1 MPANLPPM
9 TGAAAVPTVV
19 LASAVLHAVWNGLTH
34 GLRDKLAGFT
44 LISLASAGCG
54 AVLVCLAPLP
64 APAAWPYIAASAA
77 LQVAYQLLLLRAYQL
92 GDFGQMYPTARG
104 TSPVVVALVSTTL
117 LGHSLPA
124 GQALGIAVV
133 ACGLAGLALA
143 DGIPGRAQLPA
154 LAAALGTGVMI
165 ASYTLVDGSGVRVSG
180 SVFGYI
186 AWLFLCQGLVLP
198 LIAWAR
204 RGPALLTALRP
215 LCGRGLAGGLLS
227 LLAYG
232 LVVWAQSRGD
242 LSTIA
247 ALRETSIVFGA
258 LIGAVVFRER
268 LGHRRITASVT
279 VLAGIAVLQLT
290 GGP

>member
-1 MPANLPPM
+1 MPAILPSM
-9 TGAAAVPTVV
+9 TGAAAVPVVV
-19 LASAVLHAVWNGLTH
+19 LASAVLHAVWNALTH

-64 APAAWPYIAASAA
+64 DPAAWPYIAVSAA

-104 TSPVVVALVSTTL
+104 TSPVVVALVSTTV

-133 ACGLAGLALA
+133 SCGLAGLALA

-154 LAAALGTGVMI
+154 LAAAVGTGVMI

-186 AWLFLCQGLVLP
+186 AWLFLCQGLAIP

-204 RGPALLTALRP
+204 RGPTLLTALRP

-247 ALRETSIVFGA
+247 SLRETSIVFGA

-268 LGHRRITASVT
+268 LGHRRLTASVT
-279 VLAGIAVLQLT
+279 VLVGIAVLQLA
-290 GGP
+290 GGS

>member
-1 MPANLPPM
+1 MPGNLPLF
-9 TGAAAVPTVV
+9 TGSAAVPLVV
-19 LASAVLHAVWNGLTH
+19 LASAVLHATWNGLTH

-54 AVLVCLAPLP
+54 AVLVCFAPPP

-77 LQVAYQLLLLRAYQL
+77 LQATYQLLLLRAYQL

-117 LGHSLPA
+117 LGHSLPV
-124 GQALGIAVV
+124 GQAIGIAVIS
-133 ACGLAGLALA
+133 CGLAGLALA
-143 DGIPGRAQLPA
+143 DGLPGRAQLPA

-165 ASYTLVDGSGVRVSG
+165 ASYTLVDGTGVRVSG

-198 LIAWAR
+198 LIALTR
-204 RGPALLTALRP
+204 RGPALFTALRP
-215 LCGRGLAGGLLS
+215 LCGRGLTGGLLS

-258 LIGAVVFRER
+258 LIGAFVFRER
-268 LGHRRITASVT
+268 LGHRRVTAAAT
-279 VLAGIAVLQLT
+279 VLVGIAVLQIA
-290 GGP
+290 GQ

>member
-1 MPANLPPM
+1 MPAILPSM
-9 TGAAAVPTVV
+9 TGAAAVPVVV
-19 LASAVLHAVWNGLTH
+19 LASAVLHAVWNALTH

-64 APAAWPYIAASAA
+64 DPAAWPYIAVSAA

-104 TSPVVVALVSTTL
+104 TSPVVVALVSTTV

-133 ACGLAGLALA
+133 SCGLAGLALA

-154 LAAALGTGVMI
+154 LAAAVGTGVMI

-186 AWLFLCQGLVLP
+186 AWLFLCQGLAIP

-268 LGHRRITASVT
+268 LGHRRLTASVT
-279 VLAGIAVLQLT
+279 VLVGIAVLQLA
-290 GGP
+290 GGS